1 MTIKLSVPASVRI
14 DLINKLNKEI
24 EDAEGA
30 RSYYLVKIQ
39 EEDDNINRL
48 KGMRAAMMA
57 AQEIVT

>member
-48 KGMRAAMMA
+48 KGMRDAMMA